1 MLSDADWCLQSDAI
15 PASRLLT
22 LTLIRVSRVPQL
34 CAVFHNDCF
43 YIAHHL
49 LTLGHQFRGKL
60 PEAMRPAAT
69 FVDMVPA
76 FQELG
81 EATFLKMQRLQ
92 QLQLSKTLAEARGFG
107 GTDDDDHFEEVQRI
121 IQQVQHQ
128 LTRLA
133 SVWKVRQLPA
143 SSGRPLPTVYR
154 GPCCPVSTPCGGF
167 F

>member
-1 MLSDADWCLQSDAI
+1 MVFYGIRDVFDLFRAIVPLKHADMFSQ
-15 PASRLLT
+15 
-22 LTLIRVSRVPQL
+22 VPQL

-92 QLQLSKTLAEARGFG
+92 QLQLNKTLSEAHGFG

-133 SVWKVRQLPA
+133 SVWKVRQFSVVQL
-143 SSGRPLPTVYR
+143 
-154 GPCCPVSTPCGGF
+154 
-167 F
+167 